1 MWLEIHS
8 TIKLKSLEDKDGV
21 YWPSQEPGWAHIMY
35 CFQQMTSLSG
45 KVLFVKVGR
54 KGKNERGRSIEKTI
68 WSRDVGAPARRAT
81 WCVFLSLTSPLCHTP
96 APAPLHCSLP
106 PAASEYSPT
115 GWLLG
120 EKKKK
125 TKLKCP
131 FLHHLYFPRCL
142 WKTPMFW
149 RTRVMN
155 SQCTFTNPLA
165 SSWEERVPKPVCHA
179 HRDHSE
185 APCPLPSPWAE
196 LSKFAKYLPSAV
208 FMSVTCSLRKRN
220 ISFISVFLVPRTQ
233 VLTIAL

>member
-1 MWLEIHS
+1 MSPH
-8 TIKLKSLEDKDGV
+8 
-21 YWPSQEPGWAHIMY
+21 H
-35 CFQQMTSLSG
+35 
-45 KVLFVKVGR
+45 VLFSTNDLLQWKSFVHQSR
-54 KGKNERGRSIEKTI
+54 EKGEKREREKYRENHLIQRCRCSSKTGNLVCFPV
-68 WSRDVGAPARRAT
+68 SDLPTVPYPSPSPS
-81 WCVFLSLTSPLCHTP
+81 SLLPSPCCFWILT
-96 APAPLHCSLP
+96 
-106 PAASEYSPT
+106 Y
-115 GWLLG
+115 WLVAG
-120 EKKKK
+120 KKKK

-142 WKTPMFW
+142 WKTPTFW

-165 SSWEERVPKPVCHA
+165 SSWEERVPKPVSHT

-208 FMSVTCSLRKRN
+208 FTSVTCSLRKRN
-220 ISFISVFLVPRTQ
+220 ISFISVFLLPRTQ